1 MLRKALFWLFLCIAA
16 TSPASAQSNKPLRDV
31 LSDLFSFGA
40 CGEPLCLDGSIN
52 AENGHGDHYLP
63 SVASGNL
70 VLISFLEDAI
80 GKSISSTPLS
90 ATSSGA
96 TFTVVGGI
104 PVRSTNSAG
113 PIFAE
118 QSRTLGRGNLFVGF
132 NVSGINYTS
141 LGGVSTDN
149 ISLNFVHQD
158 VDPEGTL
165 GDPVRENDVI
175 RIDMNLDI
183 NVLVSSVFLTYGL
196 TDFIDMGVAVPFVRT
211 SIAGTSKA
219 QIEPFG
225 TTAIHFFDGS
235 IDDPVLNGTSSVS
248 GSAAGIG
255 DIVGR
260 LKVNLGQGSKFGAAI
275 LGDVRFATGKQEE
288 LLGTGSAS
296 IRALG
301 IASAQFGN
309 FTPHLN
315 AGYLVRT
322 GEMQNDA
329 ILATLGFDE
338 RMAPWATLALELMT
352 QWQVG
357 DNQIELPGPIMF
369 DEPFPRELKS
379 TDITVVR
386 ENLIQASAGAKFRV
400 RGGTVLLTNVLIPLT
415 KAGLQPGVVWTA
427 GLEFGF

>member
-1 MLRKALFWLFLCIAA
+1 MLRKALFWLLLSFAA
-16 TSPASAQSNKPLRDV
+16 TGPASAQSDRPLREM
-31 LSDLFSFGA
+31 LSELFTFGD
-40 CGEPLCLDGSIN
+40 CGQPLCLDGSIN

-63 SVASGNL
+63 AVASGNL
-70 VLISFLEDAI
+70 ALISFIEDAI
-80 GKSISSTPLS
+80 GKSISGSPLS

-118 QSRTLGRGNLFVGF
+118 QSRTLGGGNLFVGF
-132 NVSGINYTS
+132 NISGVNYTT

-149 ISLNFVHQD
+149 ITLNFVHQD
-158 VDPEGTL
+158 VDPEGSL
-165 GDPVRENDVI
+165 GDPVRENDLI
-175 RIDMNLDI
+175 RIDMDLNV
-183 NVLVSSVFLTYGL
+183 NVLISSVFMTYGL

-211 SIAGTSKA
+211 SIAGTSMA

-235 IDDPVLNGTSSVS
+235 VDDPILNGTSSVS

-260 LKVNLGQGSKFGAAI
+260 LKVNLGQG
-275 LGDVRFATGKQEE
+275 
-288 LLGTGSAS
+288 
-296 IRALG
+296 
-301 IASAQFGN
+301 N

-315 AGYLVRT
+315 VGYLIRT
-322 GEMQNDA
+322 GELQNDA

-338 RMAPWATLALELMT
+338 RMASWATLALELMS

-357 DNQIELPGPIMF
+357 DNKITLPGPIQF
-369 DEPFPRELKS
+369 NEPFPREVPS
-379 TDITVVR
+379 TGVTVVR

-400 RGGTVLLTNVLIPLT
+400 RGSTILLTNVIIPLT
-415 KAGLQPGVVWTA
+415 KAGLQPSVVWTA

>member
-1 MLRKALFWLFLCIAA
+1 MLSELF
-16 TSPASAQSNKPLRDV
+16 T
-31 LSDLFSFGA
+31 FGD
-40 CGEPLCLDGSIN
+40 CGQPLCLDGSIN

-63 SVASGNL
+63 AVASGNL
-70 VLISFLEDAI
+70 ALISFLEDAI
-80 GKSISSTPLS
+80 GKSISSSPLS

-132 NVSGINYTS
+132 NISGVNYTT
-141 LGGVSTDN
+141 LGGVSTDK
-149 ISLNFVHQD
+149 ITLNFVHQD
-158 VDPEGTL
+158 VDPEGSL
-165 GDPVRENDVI
+165 GDPTRENDLI
-175 RIDMNLDI
+175 RIDMDLNV
-183 NVLVSSVFLTYGL
+183 NVLVSSVFMTYGL
-196 TDFIDMGVAVPFVRT
+196 TDFIDIGVAVPFVRT
-211 SIAGTSKA
+211 SIVGSSKA

-235 IDDPVLNGTSSVS
+235 VDDPVLNGTASVS

-322 GEMQNDA
+322 GELQNDA
-329 ILATLGFDE
+329 ILATIGFDE
-338 RMAPWATLALELMT
+338 RMASWATLALEFMS

-357 DNQIELPGPIMF
+357 DNKITLPGPIHF
-369 DEPFPRELKS
+369 DEPFSREVPS
-379 TDITVVR
+379 TDVTVVR

-400 RGGTVLLTNVLIPLT
+400 RGGTILLTNVIIPLT
-415 KAGLQPGVVWTA
+415 KAGLQPSVVWTA